1 MDWTQLKNEY
11 NSEFLETK
19 ISLRDWCHKKNI
31 KYNTARRHIKV
42 QQLQRQHNP
51 SADNTNCASVKS
63 GLVRSSHNGYSQFID
78 EKYVNAAKQIDSL
91 HHELTHA
98 RSILAH
104 QSDRLLWFNEQMTK
118 HNEPKEI
125 MTLFKAMCPLYDLID
140 RSMGRIASIEL
151 SIARLEHVQ
160 TSKEK
165 DKAQTELL
173 LQTLQQRR
181 LDADKGQ
188 VTFNINW

>member
-42 QQLQRQHNP
+42 QQLNKHH
-51 SADNTNCASVKS
+51 SVSTTNTNCASEKL
-63 GLVRSSHNGYSQFID
+63 GIVRSSHNGYSQFID
-78 EKYVNAAKQIDSL
+78 EKYVRAAHQIDSL

-104 QSDRLLWFNEQMTK
+104 QSDRLYWFNEQMDK
-118 HNEPKEI
+118 HDEPEGKLAI
-125 MTLFKAMCPLYDLID
+125 FKSMYPLYDLID
-140 RSMGRIASIEL
+140 RTMGRIANLEL
-151 SIARLEHVQ
+151 SIARLEQVQ
-160 TSKEK
+160 SSTAK
-165 DKAQTELL
+165 DRAQTELL
-173 LQTLQQRR
+173 LQTLQQRHIN
-181 LDADKGQ
+181 ADSGK
-188 VTFNINW
+188 VTFHIDW